1 MLVSV
6 LEEEEEEEGCPSV
19 PFCPLKGKG
28 ERGVCVS
35 DARRKGGGEK
45 EEEGCIFWRAWIDGR
60 TDGENE
66 EGKKMKTDLSF
77 LKRRMSGE
85 MNEWDF
91 LFSSLQLH

>member
-35 DARRKGGGEK
+35 DARRKGGRRRRRGAF
-45 EEEGCIFWRAWIDGR
+45 FWRAWIDGR

-66 EGKKMKTDLSF
+66 EGKRMKTDLS
-77 LKRRMSGE
+77 LLTRRMSGE